1 MQLETV
7 IAALRARCPTF
18 TNKIAGAAE
27 FKTLQESTSLQVPC
41 AFVIPLDD
49 APDASASANSVRQVL
64 ADSFAVICA
73 VSNTVDE
80 KGQGGAVAIHGLRA
94 ELWAALLGWRPSDRY
109 NGITYEGGNL
119 LALDRARLWYQFEF
133 SAVMEIE
140 PSDGWQEIELAALP
154 HFEGA
159 TIRID
164 GIDPMAD
171 PNLQYPG
178 PDGRIEHEARIND
191 LPT

>member
-7 IAALRARCPTF
+7 IAALRSRCATF
-18 TNKIAGAAE
+18 GNNVAGAAE
-27 FKTLQESTSLQVPC
+27 FKSLQESAALPVPF

-49 APDASASANSVRQVL
+49 APGESQSANSVRQVL
-64 ADSFAVICA
+64 ADAFAVIVA
-73 VSNTVDE
+73 VSNTADE
-80 KGQGGAVAIHGLRA
+80 KGQGSVAAIHSIRA

-109 NGITYEGGNL
+109 NGVTYDGGNL

-140 PSDGWQEIELAALP
+140 PSDGWQDTELAGLP
-154 HFEGA
+154 HFEGV
-159 TIRID
+159 TIKLD
-164 GIDPMAD
+164 SIDPMAD
-171 PNLQYPG
+171 PNTQYPG
-178 PDGRIEHEARIND
+178 PDGRIEHEVRIND